1 MIMKSLLVDG
11 NTEQDLSENI
21 YTILN
26 DCYKAFK
33 TYFFDG
39 ESIITCKLFLLLNG
53 SDKDHIAPACN
64 IASSIEDLRC
74 FFESIGIN
82 GKGDKNPSL
91 SFVHIKIFIT
101 LFFYIYQQL
110 DIYHKFI
117 FQNRNVV
124 SLDYYAG
131 NFEQNKDGQ
140 DKNRTIKILKAY
152 ANYFKHPKLIT
163 HIHHPLIY
171 IEHKSGSEI
180 DLEYLSDDILI
191 QVFERKCSNDDLERF
206 LKIKKPIFILK
217 DLTVLIKDVA
227 SITMELIEFSLNVEF
242 VKEIILEELSC
253 KLGE

>member
-1 MIMKSLLVDG
+1 MKSLLVDG

-82 GKGDKNPSL
+82 GKEDKNPSL

-110 DIYHKFI
+110 DVYHKFI
-117 FQNRNVV
+117 FQDRNVV

-163 HIHHPLIY
+163 HIHHPMIY
-171 IEHKSGSEI
+171 IEHLTGNAIDMDFICEDDFIKMFDRQVSNEILESFLNKKGVVLVFNDLTLLVSGI
-180 DLEYLSDDILI
+180 A
-191 QVFERKCSNDDLERF
+191 
-206 LKIKKPIFILK
+206 KIAK
-217 DLTVLIKDVA
+217 DLID
-227 SITMELIEFSLNVEF
+227 FSLNNED
-242 VKEIILEELSC
+242 VKNIILNNLSC
-253 KLGE
+253 KLD